1 MLDKIT
7 KPLKILSTLGLV
19 VAGYTLDSGPCQADW
34 YTCWSSNSCC
44 KGWMSETR
52 RQHVVNGRVRLGI
65 TQVAIIPASISVE
78 TIKAANYV
86 PLPINLFAAAR
97 ASSVISSPASMR
109 ATSSHR
115 SP

>member
-44 KGWMSETR
+44 KGWMSEQNAEAAC
-52 RQHVVNGRVRLGI
+52 RQWPGTTGYN
-65 TQVAIIPASISVE
+65 
-78 TIKAANYV
+78 
-86 PLPINLFAAAR
+86 
-97 ASSVISSPASMR
+97 ASSYHSSIDFCR
-109 ATSSHR
+109 DHQGC
-115 SP
+115 